1 MSSGTPF
8 TSPLFAALGQK
19 HDATPLYAAHFQ
31 SAAPKVVAEYPYLYA
46 NHAGIQMA
54 LTKRIFLV
62 TAIFLFAEGVEG
74 ARQYQGDTPGGL
86 SFASTRADVRAVL
99 GAPSMAM
106 DAGGEGIMAIAHSFD
121 RYEDEAHYFR
131 VEYFEGGGVR
141 LMTLGAV

>member
-1 MSSGTPF
+1 MSSVTPF

-19 HDATPLYAAHFQ
+19 YDATSLYAAHFQ
-31 SAAPKVVAEYPYLYA
+31 SAAPKIVAESPYLYA

-54 LTKRIFLV
+54 LTKRTFLV

-86 SFASTRADVRAVL
+86 SFASTRADVRAL
-99 GAPSMAM
+99 FGEPSMVM
-106 DAGGEGIMAIAHSFD
+106 DAGGEGIMVIAQSFD